1 MDVEIIRSRRRT
13 LSLSVTENG
22 KVVVRAPLYA
32 GEEEITRFLS
42 KHIRWIEKRISEQT
56 VPSLDL
62 SDGAR
67 VVLFGR
73 ENTVAEGRARFS
85 GGTLFLPQEGR
96 EETLVRLLKRE
107 TVGYMGALTERI
119 AGQYGFSYSAVRASS
134 ARGRWGSC
142 NAQGRIAY
150 SFRVAFLPPS
160 LLEYLCVHELCHT
173 RYMNHGPGF
182 WREVQKILPDWR
194 ERRTNLKNYGGYMR
208 LL

>member
-1 MDVEIIRSRRRT
+1 MDAEIIRSRRRT
-13 LSLSVTENG
+13 LSLSVTEEG
-22 KVVVRAPLYA
+22 KVVVRAPLSA
-32 GEEEITRFLS
+32 GEEEISRFLS
-42 KHIRWIEKRISEQT
+42 RHIRWIERRISERMI
-56 VPSLDL
+56 PSFDL

-85 GGTLFLPQEGR
+85 DGTLFLPREGR

-107 TVGYMGALTERI
+107 TVGYMGALTERL
-119 AGQYGFSYSAVRASS
+119 ARQYGFSYSAVRASS

-142 NAQGRIAY
+142 NAQGKIAY
-150 SFRVAFLPPS
+150 SFRVAFLPLS

-173 RYMNHGPGF
+173 RHMNHGQGF
-182 WREVQKILPDWR
+182 WREVQKVLPDWK
-194 ERRTNLKNYGGYMR
+194 ERRAKLKNYGGYMR

>member
-1 MDVEIIRSRRRT
+1 MDAEIIRSRRRT

-22 KVVVRAPLYA
+22 KVVVRAPLSM
-32 GEEEITRFLS
+32 GEEEISRFLS
-42 KHIRWIEKRISEQT
+42 RHIRWIERRIADQS

-67 VVLFGR
+67 IILFGR
-73 ENTVAEGRARFS
+73 EETVAEGRARFS
-85 GGTLFLPQEGR
+85 DGTLFLPREGR
-96 EETLVRLLKRE
+96 EEALVRLLKRQ
-107 TVGYMGALTERI
+107 TLGYMGALTERL
-119 AGQYGFSYSAVRASS
+119 AGQYGFSYSAVRVSS

-142 NAQGRIAY
+142 NAHGRIAY

-173 RYMNHGPGF
+173 RHMDHGQEF
-182 WREVQKILPDWR
+182 WREVQKILPDWK
-194 ERRTNLKNYGGYMR
+194 ERRTKLKKYGGYMR